1 MKINYYIISF
11 LLVLAPLNYLYSQE
25 IEAKLSGS
33 TANQGFSVK
42 NNLDSTLFRI
52 TGQGNVGI
60 GTTSPLNKLDV
71 VGSIGWGKTNA
82 ALNNDQGASIE
93 LRGNGTPYID
103 FSNNPNSDFNARLI
117 LNKNNVLEI
126 DGNVG
131 IGTNSTNGYKFA
143 VAGNVI
149 AEEIVVKLKENWP
162 DYVFERDYEKPDINE
177 LEYYIFKNH
186 HLPGIPDAKKINNSG
201 INVGEIQTK
210 LLKKVE
216 ELTLYI
222 IEQNKKI
229 EKLENEYN
237 LLKEKIEP
245 DLSK

>member
-1 MKINYYIISF
+1 MKISYYLTTLLLIIIPF
-11 LLVLAPLNYLYSQE
+11 NFLYSQE
-25 IEAKLSGS
+25 IEAKLSGN
-33 TANQGFSVK
+33 TINQGFSVK
-42 NNLDSTLFRI
+42 NNLDSTLFRV

-60 GTTSPLNKLDV
+60 GTTNPLQKLNV
-71 VGSIGWGKTNA
+71 IGSVGWGNTNA
-82 ALNNDQGASIE
+82 FLGIDQGASIE

-103 FSNNPNSDFNARLI
+103 FSNNPNSDYNARLI

-131 IGTNSTNGYKFA
+131 IGTYTTNGYKLA
-143 VAGNVI
+143 VAGNVV

-162 DYVFERDYEKPDINE
+162 DYVFNNNYKKPKINE
-177 LEYYIFKNH
+177 LEKYIHKNQ
-186 HLPGIPDAKKINNSG
+186 HLPNIPSAEEINNQG

-210 LLKKVE
+210 LLEKVE

-229 EKLENEYN
+229 EKLESEYK
-237 LLKEKIEP
+237 LLKNKI
-245 DLSK
+245 DSNLSK